1 MLRLRPYQLKI
12 IDDIRSLFALG
23 HKSILLQSTTGS
35 GKTAIA
41 AEMIRLADNKGS
53 SIWFIC
59 NRQELIHQTSAA
71 LKKIA
76 VRHSFIAAGFEYDRS
91 ATVFV
96 CSIQTLYRRYPSL
109 NPPKLAFWDEAHSIV
124 AKTWSDVYTF
134 AEKSFHVLLT
144 ATPTRL
150 SGEGFRDFAT
160 AMVNGPSVSD
170 LIEMGFLSNYRA
182 FAPVQIDTSKFHSRM
197 GEFVTSDMMGV
208 VNEDK
213 FIGNAVY
220 EYKSKFLGRKN
231 LVFCVNVE
239 HSKHVRDQFISAGIR
254 CEHVDGKTDSVER
267 ERIINDFMIGKIQV
281 LTSVDL
287 LTTGFDCPGIEVVTF
302 LRPTKS
308 TSLALQMMGRGLRI
322 YPGKNEVV
330 FLDHVNIFRLH
341 GLPDEERSWSLD
353 GVKSKI
359 KKNELSVKI
368 CPACF
373 AALRITVSVCN
384 VCGHAIPSKGN
395 GIDIQSLG
403 TNDSLKEVDKKNFK
417 RSKVDIDKAKA
428 KTKDELMALA
438 VSRGYKKPHAWVFMI
453 MQARQRKKLYEK

>member
-1 MLRLRPYQLKI
+1 MVLRPYQNNLISEIRDLFLK
-12 IDDIRSLFALG
+12 G

-124 AKTWSDVYTF
+124 AKTWSDVYEF

-160 AMVNGPSVSD
+160 AMVKGPSVAD
-170 LIEMGFLSNYRA
+170 LIEMGFLSKYRA
-182 FAPVQIDTSKFHSRM
+182 FAPNQIDTSKFHSRM
-197 GEFVTSDMMGV
+197 GEFVTSDVMDV
-208 VNEDK
+208 VNKDK
-213 FIGNAVY
+213 FIGDAVK

-239 HSKHVRDQFISAGIR
+239 HSKHVREQFVSAGIK
-254 CEHVDGKTDSVER
+254 CEHVDGKTDSTER
-267 ERIINDFMIGKIQV
+267 ERIISQFIGGEIDV

-322 YPGKNEVV
+322 YPGKKDVV
-330 FLDHVNIFRLH
+330 FLDHVNLFRLH
-341 GLPDEERSWSLD
+341 GLPDDDREWSLD

-373 AALRITVSVCN
+373 AALRVTVTACN
-384 VCGHAIPSKGN
+384 FCGHTIPSKR
-395 GIDIQSLG
+395 DDLDLQSLG

-417 RSKVDIDKAKA
+417 RSKVDIDRAKA
-428 KTKDELMALA
+428 VTKNDLVKLA
-438 VSRGYKKPHAWVFMI
+438 IERGYKNPHAWSYMI
-453 MQARQRKKLYEK
+453 MQARQRKKLFGK

>member
-1 MLRLRPYQLKI
+1 MVLRPYQNNLI
-12 IDDIRSLFALG
+12 SEIRELFKKG
-23 HKSILLQSTTGS
+23 HKAILLQSTTGS

-41 AEMIRLADNKGS
+41 AEMIRLADDKGN

-59 NRQELIHQTSAA
+59 NRQELIHQTSEA

-96 CSIQTLYRRYPSL
+96 CSIQTLYRRYSSL

-124 AKTWSDVYTF
+124 AKTWSDVYAF

-160 AMVNGPSVSD
+160 AMVKGPSVAD

-182 FAPVQIDTSKFHSRM
+182 FAPSQIDTSKFHSRM
-197 GEFVTSDMMGV
+197 GEFVTSDVMDV
-208 VNEDK
+208 VNKDK
-213 FIGNAVY
+213 FIGDAVK

-231 LVFCVNVE
+231 LVFCVNIE
-239 HSKHVRDQFISAGIR
+239 HSQHVKSQFVAASIK

-267 ERIINDFMIGKIQV
+267 ERIIRQFINGEIDV

-322 YPGKNEVV
+322 YPGKKDVV
-330 FLDHVNIFRLH
+330 FLDHVNLFRLH
-341 GLPDEERSWSLD
+341 GLPDDDRDWSLD
-353 GVKSKI
+353 GAKSKG

-384 VCGHAIPSKGN
+384 VCGHAIPSKKN

-403 TNDSLKEVDKKNFK
+403 THDELTEIDKKNFK
-417 RSKVDIDKAKA
+417 RGRVDLDRVKA
-428 KTKDELMALA
+428 KTKDELIRYAISKNM
-438 VSRGYKKPHAWVFMI
+438 RRPHAWAHYVF
-453 MQARQRKKLYEK
+453 QARQRKKLHDK

>member
-1 MLRLRPYQLKI
+1 MVLRPYQNNLI
-12 IDDIRSLFALG
+12 SEIRDLFFKG

-71 LKKIA
+71 LKKIS
-76 VRHSFIAAGFEYDRS
+76 VKHSFIAAGFEYDSS
-91 ATVFV
+91 ATVFI
-96 CSIQTLYRRYPSL
+96 CSIQTLYRRYSSL

-124 AKTWSDVYTF
+124 AKTWSDVYSF
-134 AEKSFHVLLT
+134 AENSFHILLT

-150 SGEGFRDFAT
+150 SGEGFREFAT

-197 GEFVTSDMMGV
+197 GEFVTSDMMCV

-353 GVKSKI
+353 GLEKKI
-359 KKNELSVKI
+359 KKNELAVKI
-368 CPACF
+368 CPSCF
-373 AALRITVSVCN
+373 AALRVTVTACN

-403 TNDSLKEVDKKNFK
+403 THDELTEIDKSNFK
-417 RSKVDIDKAKA
+417 RKRVDLDRVK
-428 KTKDELMALA
+428 A
-438 VSRGYKKPHAWVFMI
+438 VSKDDLVKLAIARGYKKPHAWAHYIF
-453 MQARQRKKLYEK
+453 QARQRKKLHDK